1 MEVRKLNTM
10 KKAFFILVL
19 LLGLLPIHNISAQNV
34 LDGLYPKEHV
44 ANRKPIPY
52 AHVREADVL
61 WAKKIWRVIDLR
73 EKINLTMYYPV
84 TPIDDR
90 MNLIDLLLYG
100 VEFEGLTAY
109 TTNDDEFKVP
119 MTWEQVSSKMGAEA
133 DTTFVEDPETGELV
147 EKIVGGTIRSNEVKQ
162 VMLKE
167 IWFFDRNY
175 SRMDVRI
182 IGMCPIRESVQETD
196 GEERVRKE
204 QVFWIYFPEA
214 RDLFARHEV
223 FNPQNDAQ
231 RRTFDDIFNKRY
243 FGSYIYQESNV
254 YNNRQIEAYAAG
266 MEAMMESER
275 IKLQLFNIEHDM
287 WEF

>member
-1 MEVRKLNTM
+1 M
-10 KKAFFILVL
+10 KKLFFILVL
-19 LLGLLPIHNISAQNV
+19 FIGFIPFEDVDAQNV

-61 WAKKIWRVIDLR
+61 WAKKIWRIIDLR
-73 EKINLTMYYPV
+73 EKINLTMYYPLNQM
-84 TPIDDR
+84 DDR
-90 MNLIDLLLYG
+90 MNLIDLLMYG
-100 VEFEGLTAY
+100 IQYEGLTAY
-109 TTNDDEFKVP
+109 GTNDDEFKVP
-119 MTWEQVSSKMGAEA
+119 MTWEQVSEAMGAVS
-133 DTTFVEDPETGELV
+133 DSTWVTDPETGQMDLKV
-147 EKIVGGTIRSNEVKQ
+147 VVGDIKSDEIKQ
-162 VMLKE
+162 IMLKE

-182 IGMCPIRESVQETD
+182 IGLCPIREYVRETGGQEQL
-196 GEERVRKE
+196 RKA

-223 FNPQNDAQ
+223 FNPHNDSQ
-231 RRTFDDIFNKRY
+231 RRTFDDIFNKRF
-243 FGSYIYQESNV
+243 FGSYIYKESNV
-254 YNNRQIEAYAAG
+254 YNNRRIEDYAAG

-275 IKLQLFNIEHDM
+275 IKQELFNIEHDM

>member
-1 MEVRKLNTM
+1 
-10 KKAFFILVL
+10 
-19 LLGLLPIHNISAQNV
+19 
-34 LDGLYPKEHV
+34 
-44 ANRKPIPY
+44 
-52 AHVREADVL
+52 
-61 WAKKIWRVIDLR
+61 LR

-109 TTNDDEFKVP
+109 TTRDDEFKVP

-147 EKIVGGTIRSNEVKQ
+147 EKIVGGTIKSNEVKQ

-182 IGMCPIRESVQETD
+182 IGMCPIRESVKESEG
-196 GEERVRKE
+196 GEERVIKE

-254 YNNRQIEAYAAG
+254 YNNRRIEAYAAG

-275 IKLQLFNIEHDM
+275 IKIQLFNIEHDM